1 MIFPYRVYD
10 KWLPRNHRLRRA
22 QTPQPKQQT
31 LGAKW
36 YAETINWMKEVSSVA
51 FVYYLSIY
59 NFPYFFQKVSS
70 IAEGPDFKL
79 HKIKSGYSLVFK
91 LPSSEIPTSP
101 ERSRF
106 KNEEDFSKA
115 VDVFVSLIN
124 EKNEELK
131 KELEAERKKVEDAS
145 VALTSSTDEITIDFG
160 SDSIRG

>member
-1 MIFPYRVYD
+1 M
-10 KWLPRNHRLRRA
+10 
-22 QTPQPKQQT
+22 
-31 LGAKW
+31 
-36 YAETINWMKEVSSVA
+36 
-51 FVYYLSIY
+51 
-59 NFPYFFQKVSS
+59 SS

-115 VDVFVSLIN
+115 VDVFVSLVN

-131 KELEAERKKVEDAS
+131 KELEAERKKVEDTS
-145 VALTSSTDEITIDFG
+145 VASSTDEITIDFG
-160 SDSIRG
+160 SDSIRGRG